1 MPSGDCSWI
10 LQSRPFALIKI
21 AVCLLCRSS
30 TKRNH
35 IGIKDLV
42 VTIVQSLVDMYLT
55 GTVLCHL
62 FLLIC
67 HEGTG

>member
-10 LQSRPFALIKI
+10 LQSCPFALIKI
-21 AVCLLCRSS
+21 VVCLLCKSS

-42 VTIVQSLVDMYLT
+42 VIIVQGLVDM
-55 GTVLCHL
+55 
-62 FLLIC
+62 
-67 HEGTG
+67 